1 MTHEMPKWFHNLI
14 DGWPVYAVIGTGLL
28 LFSELWI
35 DRKVDDRIAAD
46 KLGQP
51 TLTALDKKV
60 DVNATK
66 LESLTAGQTRI
77 EGQLSVLTDHL
88 LDNQ

>member
-1 MTHEMPKWFHNLI
+1 MTFETPNFVKQLVG
-14 DGWPVYAVIGTGLL
+14 GWPVYAVVGTALL

-35 DRKVDDRIAAD
+35 DRKVDDRIAFD
-46 KLGQP
+46 KIGQP
-51 TLTALDKKV
+51 LLTVMDKKI

-77 EGQLSVLTDHL
+77 EGQLRLLTEHL
-88 LDNQ
+88 LAND